1 MSFGS
6 RIGSSL
12 TNARAGVGLHEIGE
26 AAVAGEAGELAVL
39 AVHVVPRAASMA
51 QAAGHER
58 VADHRVPDLDVG
70 YRRADLLDPAG
81 VLVSE
86 HVGQERIVRVLYG
99 LPLSLDDV
107 YVRAAQPRRPDAY
120 DHIERTLYLGER
132 TLYLGFFY
140 LLDLE
145 ALLGNAV
152 VIAVQPRGLHSVA

>member
-12 TNARAGVGLHEIGE
+12 TNARAGVGLREIGE
-26 AAVAGEAGELAVL
+26 AAVAGDARELAVL

-58 VADHRVPDLDVG
+58 VADHCVPDLDVG

-107 YVRAAQPRRPDAY
+107 YVRAAQPRRPDAH
-120 DHIERTLYLGER
+120 DHIERTLYLG
-132 TLYLGFFY
+132 FVY
-140 LLDLE
+140 LLDLRSE
-145 ALLGNAV
+145 EHTSELQSLTNLV
-152 VIAVQPRGLHSVA
+152 CRL